1 MGAGIYARRE
11 LAPGEL
17 LWEETAVIETDAPMT
32 DAAARTIQTQYAALP
47 TDKKAQVDTLY
58 DRNRLDGARKPGDPS
73 DINILSIFDTNSTQ
87 WNTAAALIGPGDEG
101 SGKVPKD
108 VEKQNKHWPDP
119 PFFLSRLLRTTTA
132 GRLCRGTSFLL
143 PCPTA
148 GSSSRGP
155 ALCGTATMSIQSI
168 GQNIECPGT
177 SKLNTMLM
185 LS

>member
-108 VEKQNKHWPDP
+108 VKNKTNIGP
-119 PFFLSRLLRTTTA
+119 T
-132 GRLCRGTSFLL
+132 RLCTFPAYCALQLL
-143 PCPTA
+143 ADCAGVLLSCSRAPPLAPPVAGLLCVARRPCQYNRSVKT
-148 GSSSRGP
+148 
-155 ALCGTATMSIQSI
+155 
-168 GQNIECPGT
+168 
-177 SKLNTMLM
+177 LNVLEHPN
-185 LS
+185 